1 MYDNK
6 TYMTISARDA
16 ESIAYRFPGV
26 YKVFWKGKD
35 HGFIVVERQTLSLY
49 RKGGRIWK
57 ELKDYEP
64 VLYYGTDCGIN
75 ALTAK
80 GKVGKYGTDDLM
92 LMVREV
98 NE

>member
-64 VLYYGTDCGIN
+64 VLHYGTDCGIN

-80 GKVGKYGTDDLM
+80 GKVGKYGMDDLM

>member
-1 MYDNK
+1 MYYDDR

-16 ESIAYRFPGV
+16 ESIAYRSPGV
-26 YKVFWKGKD
+26 HKVFWKGKE

-64 VLYYGTDCGIN
+64 VLHYGTDGSPT
-75 ALTAK
+75 ALKATAK
-80 GKVGKYGTDDLM
+80 FGRYGTQDLM
-92 LMVREV
+92 LMVRE
-98 NE
+98 EE

>member
-64 VLYYGTDCGIN
+64 VLHYGTDGIN
-75 ALTAK
+75 ALKAK
-80 GKVGKYGTDDLM
+80 GKVGRYCEGDVSF
-92 LMVREV
+92 MVREV
-98 NE
+98 VE